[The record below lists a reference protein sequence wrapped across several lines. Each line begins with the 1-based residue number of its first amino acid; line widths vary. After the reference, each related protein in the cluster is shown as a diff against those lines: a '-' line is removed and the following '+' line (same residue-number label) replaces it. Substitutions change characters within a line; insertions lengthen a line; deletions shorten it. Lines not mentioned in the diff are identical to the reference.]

1 MDSSLMQKGE
11 LVTVLSESAGRG
23 VNCVLVDIDHTNRKI
38 WVRFPTNQVLEM
50 TWNARRRV
58 YEGRMAKMDFR
69 VEA

>member
-1 MDSSLMQKGE
+1 MDGSLMQKGE